1 MKPNKPFAIIEKN
14 GIVQKHTGELLKF
27 DSLSEMQEYFRKK
40 VSATLV
46 FMNPFRTIRE
56 RDGDYQAHGNEPIL
70 ALDVQTSQEMS
81 REELMNTL
89 PDIHI
94 ELERLIKPQVT
105 DEEYAKIAQEII
117 KTEIE
122 G

>member
-1 MKPNKPFAIIEKN
+1 MKPNTPFATIEKS
-14 GIVQKHTGELLKF
+14 GAVTDYQGELQKF
-27 DSLSEMQEYFRKK
+27 DSLSQMQEYVRNK
-40 VSATLV
+40 VKTLV